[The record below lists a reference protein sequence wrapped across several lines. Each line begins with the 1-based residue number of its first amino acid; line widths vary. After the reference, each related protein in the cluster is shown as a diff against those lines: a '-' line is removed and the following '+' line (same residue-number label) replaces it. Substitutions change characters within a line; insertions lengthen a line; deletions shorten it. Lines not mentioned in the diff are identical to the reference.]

1 MSPPFGYADWW
12 TLLYMLLAF
21 IVSGSIF
28 GVMVNISIGKKFYNL
43 GGIVGGIIVG
53 LLMML
58 L

>member
-1 MSPPFGYADWW
+1 MPLGYAEWS
-12 TLLYMLLAF
+12 TFGFMVLAF

-28 GVMVNISIGKKFYNL
+28 GCMVNISIGKKFYNL

>member
-1 MSPPFGYADWW
+1 MPLGYAEWS
-12 TLLYMLLAF
+12 TFGLMVLAF

-43 GGIVGGIIVG
+43 GGIVGGILVG
-53 LLMML
+53 LFMML